1 MVEYVI
7 HPKLKLHLISSFF
20 TKIQSREIILNPKK
34 IYSQLC
40 QLEASFDSHFP
51 NDNNNEILNEK
62 RVQKATN
69 QLNKYPFIQ
78 KVQRRATSEIT
89 YDQEVELCL
98 IALNSYVEVRH
109 IKDVRHDLM
118 DHESH
123 VSEAKIKSE
132 QLELAQLRRDADLEI
147 QVKNT
152 KKSGSFLNRLKS
164 ITENNRIYDMN
175 TTNAE
180 AGLYVPIKI
189 DLAAY
194 RDDIKFV
201 DLVSPRVM
209 PKLAGKFNLL
219 FATLN

>member
-1 MVEYVI
+1 MI

-34 IYSQLC
+34 IYSQLR
-40 QLEASFDSHFP
+40 QLEASFDSHTP
-51 NDNNNEILNEK
+51 NDNNNEMPNEK
-62 RVQKATN
+62 RVKKVTDP
-69 QLNKYPFIQ
+69 LHKYPFIQ

-109 IKDVRHDLM
+109 IKDVREHFID
-118 DHESH
+118 DKSH
-123 VSEAKIKSE
+123 VSEAKIKSDKN
-132 QLELAQLRRDADLEI
+132 ELAKLRHDADLEI
-147 QVKNT
+147 QVKSTN
-152 KKSGSFLNRLKS
+152 KSGSFFNRLKS

-175 TTNAE
+175 VTNAE
-180 AGLYVPIKI
+180 AGLYVPLKI

-209 PKLAGKFNLL
+209 PKLSGKFSHL
-219 FATLN
+219 FVTLN